1 MAEET
6 LFEMP
11 ESRAPESVVPTRPE
25 EARLLRACREQVEW
39 APRSLEA
46 TIPQDHP
53 VRAIWAMLE
62 KLDLSAFYT
71 SIKAVLG
78 RPGHPTTDPQVLL
91 GLWLYATAEGVGS
104 ARQLARLCEEHDAY
118 RWLRGGVPTNYHT
131 LSDFRVAHQAALD
144 SLLTETLASMMVEGL
159 VTLRHVAQDG
169 MRTRASAGAGS
180 FRRKETLE
188 GCLTEARKQ
197 VEELAKEREHPDSGV
212 SRREQ
217 AARERAAREREERV
231 EEALRRLPALK
242 AAKERQSKT
251 LSKNKRAKVSEPRA
265 STTDPDATVMKMP
278 DGGFRPAYNLEVA
291 TDVDSQ
297 VIVGVGVV
305 TTGSDGGQALP
316 VAEQVQARAGVSPQA
331 YLMDGGFASRG
342 DITALDQKG
351 IVVYAPTRPP
361 RTTTSGRTEADPRP
375 DDTPEV
381 ANWRARM
388 QTEEAKEVY
397 KERAAT
403 AECVNAQLRRYGLR
417 QLLVRGKSK
426 VLSVLLLAAVTHNLL
441 RWIALT
447 SVLSGAASG

>member
-6 LFEMP
+6 LFEME
-11 ESRAPESVVPTRPE
+11 ESEVPQPTTPTRPD
-25 EARLLRACREQVEW
+25 EARVLRPCREQVEW

-46 TIPQDHP
+46 TIPEEHP

-62 KLDLSAFYT
+62 RLDLTAFYA

-78 RPGHPTTDPQVLL
+78 HPGHPTTDPQVLL
-91 GLWLYATAEGVGS
+91 ALWLYATAEGVGS

-118 RWLRGGVPTNYHT
+118 RWLRGGVPINYHM
-131 LSDFRVAHQAALD
+131 LSDFRVAHREALD
-144 SLLTETLASMMVEGL
+144 SLLTETLASMLAEGL

-180 FRRKETLE
+180 FRRQDTLE
-188 GCLTEARKQ
+188 RCLAEAREQ
-197 VEELAKEREHPDSGV
+197 VEQLAREREHPDPGV

-217 AARERAAREREERV
+217 AARERAARERQERV
-231 EEALRRLPALK
+231 EEALRRLPAIK
-242 AAKERQSKT
+242 AVKERQSKALT
-251 LSKNKRAKVSEPRA
+251 KVRRGKVTEPRV
-265 STTDPDATVMKMP
+265 STTDPEAKVMKMP

-316 VAEQVQARAGVSPQA
+316 VAEQVQERVGVSPQA
-331 YLMDGGFASRG
+331 YLMDGGFASRD
-342 DITALDQKG
+342 DITALARQD
-351 IVVYAPTRPP
+351 IVGYAPARPP
-361 RTTTSGRTEADPRP
+361 RTTTSGRTQADPRP

-381 ANWRARM
+381 ARWRERM
-388 QTEEAKEVY
+388 ETEEAKKVY

-403 AECVNAQLRRYGLR
+403 AECVNAHLRRYGVR
-417 QLLVRGKSK
+417 QLLVRGTDK

-441 RWIALT
+441 RWIT
-447 SVLSGAASG
+447 LSA